1 MAIVFRSI
9 WVIAYR
15 ELVRFVQD
23 RPRMIS
29 SFSMPI
35 IFLLIF
41 GAGFGRLIGQ
51 MMPGVDYIQFMYPGI
66 LAMTVLMT
74 SVMSG
79 VSIVWDRE
87 FGFLKE
93 VMVSPLT
100 RSGVLIGKAV
110 GAATI
115 AIIQGAIML
124 VLAPIVNV
132 PINLGTVLALFPLL
146 LILSLSLSGL
156 GLLIG
161 ARMRSQQGFQIVM
174 QLVIF
179 PMMFLSGIFFPV
191 SGVAT
196 WLGVLSKL
204 NPVTYGIDAIR
215 QVFLGTEVAGVTVF
229 GHTMGIVDSAIV
241 VAMVGAV
248 LLTTAIWVFNRQ
260 ECVPSDSS
268 VQLRFTDR

>member
-1 MAIVFRSI
+1 MAVFFRSV

-15 ELVRFVQD
+15 EFLRFIQD
-23 RPRMIS
+23 KTRMLS
-29 SFSMPI
+29 SFSMPLL
-35 IFLLIF
+35 FLVIF
-41 GAGFGRLIGQ
+41 GAGFGKLIGQ
-51 MMPGVDYIQFMYPGI
+51 MTPGVNYIQFMYPGI

-74 SVMSG
+74 SIMSG

-93 VMVSPLT
+93 LLVSPLS
-100 RSGVLIGKAV
+100 RSGVLVGKAI
-110 GAATI
+110 GAAAI

-124 VLAPIVNV
+124 VLAPFLNV
-132 PINLGTVLALFPLL
+132 SITPGTVLALLPLL

-161 ARMRSQQGFQIVM
+161 ARMRSQQGFHLLM

-179 PMMFLSGIFFPV
+179 PMMFLSGIFFPI

-196 WLGVLSKL
+196 WLEVLSKL

-215 QVFLGTEVAGVTVF
+215 QVFLGSEVAGVTVF
-229 GHTMGIVDSAIV
+229 GHTMNILESALV
-241 VAMVGAV
+241 VAAVGVV
-248 LLTTAIWVFNRQ
+248 LLSAAIWVFNRQ
-260 ECVPSDSS
+260 E
-268 VQLRFTDR
+268 

>member
-1 MAIVFRSI
+1 MAIVFRTI

-15 ELVRFVQD
+15 ELVRFVAD
-23 RPRMIS
+23 RPRMFS
-29 SFSMPI
+29 SFSMPL

-74 SVMSG
+74 SIMSG
-79 VSIVWDRE
+79 ISIVWDRE

-93 VMVSPLT
+93 VLVSPLS
-100 RSGVLIGKAV
+100 RSGVLAGKAI
-110 GAATI
+110 GAAII
-115 AIIQGAIML
+115 AMAQGAIML

-132 PINLGTVLALFPLL
+132 PITLGKVLALLPLL

-196 WLGVLSKL
+196 WLEVLSKL

-248 LLTTAIWVFNRQ
+248 LLTAAIWAFNRQ
-260 ECVPSDSS
+260 E
-268 VQLRFTDR
+268 

>member
-15 ELVRFVQD
+15 ELLRFVQD
-23 RPRMIS
+23 RPRMFS

-35 IFLLIF
+35 IFLIIF

-93 VMVSPLT
+93 VLVSPLS
-100 RSGVLIGKAV
+100 RSGVLVGKAV

-132 PINLGTVLALFPLL
+132 PINLGTVLALLPLL

-161 ARMRSQQGFQIVM
+161 ARMRSQQGFQLVM

-179 PMMFLSGIFFPV
+179 PIMFLSGIFFPV
-191 SGVAT
+191 SGVAI
-196 WLGVLSKL
+196 WLEILSKL

-241 VAMVGAV
+241 VVMVGIV
-248 LLTTAIWVFNRQ
+248 FLTIAIWAFNRQ
-260 ECVPSDSS
+260 E
-268 VQLRFTDR
+268 

>member
-1 MAIVFRSI
+1 
-9 WVIAYR
+9 
-15 ELVRFVQD
+15 
-23 RPRMIS
+23 MIS

-93 VMVSPLT
+93 VLVSPLS

-115 AIIQGAIML
+115 AIVQGAIML

-132 PINLGTVLALFPLL
+132 PISLGTVLALLPLL

-156 GLLIG
+156 GLLFG
-161 ARMRSQQGFQIVM
+161 ARMRSQQGFLLVL
-174 QLVIF
+174 QLVFF
-179 PMMFLSGIFFPV
+179 PLLFLSGIFFPV

-241 VAMVGAV
+241 VAMVGVV
-248 LLTTAIWVFNRQ
+248 LLTTALWVFNRQ
-260 ECVPSDSS
+260 D
-268 VQLRFTDR
+268 

>member
-23 RPRMIS
+23 RPRMFS

-74 SVMSG
+74 SIMSG
-79 VSIVWDRE
+79 ISIVWDRE

-93 VMVSPLT
+93 VLVSPLS

-115 AIIQGAIML
+115 AIVQGAIML
-124 VLAPIVNV
+124 VLAPVVNV
-132 PINLGTVLALFPLL
+132 PINLGTVLALLPLL

-196 WLGVLSKL
+196 WLAVLSKL

-241 VAMVGAV
+241 VAMVGV
-248 LLTTAIWVFNRQ
+248 VFLTIAIWVFNKQ
-260 ECVPSDSS
+260 E
-268 VQLRFTDR
+268 

>member
-1 MAIVFRSI
+1 MSIVFRTI

-15 ELVRFVQD
+15 ELLRFVQD
-23 RPRMIS
+23 RPRMFS

-35 IFLLIF
+35 IFLIIF

-51 MMPGVDYIQFMYPGI
+51 MMPGVNYIQFMYPGI

-93 VMVSPLT
+93 VLVSPLS
-100 RSGVLIGKAV
+100 RSGVLAGKAV

-132 PINLGTVLALFPLL
+132 PINLGTVLALLPLL
-146 LILSLSLSGL
+146 LILSLALSGL

-161 ARMRSQQGFQIVM
+161 SRMRSQQGFQIVM

-179 PMMFLSGIFFPV
+179 PMMFLSGIFFPI

-196 WLGVLSKL
+196 WLEVLSKL

-215 QVFLGTEVAGVTVF
+215 QVFLGPQVAGVTVF

-241 VAMVGAV
+241 VAMAGVV
-248 LLTTAIWVFNRQ
+248 FLTAAIWSFNKQ
-260 ECVPSDSS
+260 E
-268 VQLRFTDR
+268 

>member
-1 MAIVFRSI
+1 MAIVFRTI

-15 ELVRFVQD
+15 ELLRFVQD
-23 RPRMIS
+23 RPRMFS

-35 IFLLIF
+35 IFLIIF

-51 MMPGVDYIQFMYPGI
+51 MMPGVNYIQFMYPGI

-93 VMVSPLT
+93 VLVSPLS
-100 RSGVLIGKAV
+100 RSGVLAGKAV

-132 PINLGTVLALFPLL
+132 PINLGTVLALLPLL
-146 LILSLSLSGL
+146 LILSLALSGL

-161 ARMRSQQGFQIVM
+161 SRMRSQQGFQIVM

-179 PMMFLSGIFFPV
+179 PMMFLSGIFFPI

-196 WLGVLSKL
+196 WLEVLSKL

-215 QVFLGTEVAGVTVF
+215 QVFLGSQVAGVTVF

-241 VAMVGAV
+241 VAMAGVV
-248 LLTTAIWVFNRQ
+248 LLTAAIWSFNKQ
-260 ECVPSDSS
+260 E
-268 VQLRFTDR
+268 

>member
-1 MAIVFRSI
+1 MAIVFRTI

-15 ELVRFVQD
+15 ELVRFIQD
-23 RPRMIS
+23 RPRMFS
-29 SFSMPI
+29 SFSMPV

-79 VSIVWDRE
+79 ISIVWDRE

-93 VMVSPLT
+93 VLVSPLS
-100 RSGVLIGKAV
+100 RSGVLAGKAI
-110 GAATI
+110 GAAII
-115 AIIQGAIML
+115 AIVQGAIML

-132 PINLGTVLALFPLL
+132 PITLGKALALLPLL
-146 LILSLSLSGL
+146 LVLSLSLSGL

-196 WLGVLSKL
+196 WLEVLSKL

-248 LLTTAIWVFNRQ
+248 LLTTAIWAFNRQ
-260 ECVPSDSS
+260 E
-268 VQLRFTDR
+268 

>member
-1 MAIVFRSI
+1 
-9 WVIAYR
+9 
-15 ELVRFVQD
+15 
-23 RPRMIS
+23 
-29 SFSMPI
+29 
-35 IFLLIF
+35 
-41 GAGFGRLIGQ
+41 
-51 MMPGVDYIQFMYPGI
+51 
-66 LAMTVLMT
+66 MTVLMT

-93 VMVSPLT
+93 VLVSPLS
-100 RSGVLIGKAV
+100 RSGVLVGKAV

-124 VLAPIVNV
+124 VLAPVVNV
-132 PINLGTVLALFPLL
+132 PINLGTVLALLPLL

-260 ECVPSDSS
+260 E
-268 VQLRFTDR
+268 

>member
-15 ELVRFVQD
+15 ELLRFVQD
-23 RPRMIS
+23 RPRMFS

-35 IFLLIF
+35 IFLIIF

-93 VMVSPLT
+93 VLVSPLS
-100 RSGVLIGKAV
+100 RSGVLVGKAV

-132 PINLGTVLALFPLL
+132 PINLGTVLALLPLL

-196 WLGVLSKL
+196 WLAVLSKL

-215 QVFLGTEVAGVTVF
+215 QVFLGAEVAGVTVF

-241 VAMVGAV
+241 VAMVGVV

-260 ECVPSDSS
+260 E
-268 VQLRFTDR
+268 

>member
-1 MAIVFRSI
+1 MAIVFRTI

-15 ELVRFVQD
+15 ELLRFVQD
-23 RPRMIS
+23 KPRMVS
-29 SFSMPI
+29 SFSMPL
-35 IFLLIF
+35 IFLIIF

-79 VSIVWDRE
+79 ISIVWDRE

-93 VMVSPLT
+93 VLVSPLS
-100 RSGVLIGKAV
+100 RSGVLAGKAV

-132 PINLGTVLALFPLL
+132 PINLGTVLALLPLL
-146 LILSLSLSGL
+146 LILSLTLSGL

-196 WLGVLSKL
+196 WLEVLSKL

-241 VAMVGAV
+241 VSMAGVV
-248 LLTTAIWVFNRQ
+248 FLTTAIWAFNKQ
-260 ECVPSDSS
+260 E
-268 VQLRFTDR
+268 

>member
-1 MAIVFRSI
+1 MAIVFRTI

-15 ELVRFVQD
+15 ELLRFVQD
-23 RPRMIS
+23 RPRMFS

-35 IFLLIF
+35 IFLIIF

-93 VMVSPLT
+93 VLVSPLS
-100 RSGVLIGKAV
+100 RSGVLVGKAV

-132 PINLGTVLALFPLL
+132 PINLGTVLALLPLL
-146 LILSLSLSGL
+146 LILSLALSGL

-179 PMMFLSGIFFPV
+179 PIMFLSGIFFPI
-191 SGVAT
+191 SGVAP
-196 WLGVLSKL
+196 WLEVLSKL

-241 VAMVGAV
+241 VAMVGV
-248 LLTTAIWVFNRQ
+248 VFLTIAIWAFNKQ
-260 ECVPSDSS
+260 E
-268 VQLRFTDR
+268 

>member
-1 MAIVFRSI
+1 MKKFFHSK

-15 ELVRFVQD
+15 EFLHFIQD
-23 RPRMIS
+23 RARLIS
-29 SFSMPI
+29 SFTLP
-35 IFLLIF
+35 FLFRVIF
-41 GAGFGRLIGQ
+41 GAGFGKLIGQ
-51 MMPGVDYIQFMYPGI
+51 MMPGVDYLQFMYPGI

-74 SVMSG
+74 SIMSG

-93 VMVSPLT
+93 VLVSPLS
-100 RSGVLIGKAV
+100 RSGVLVGKAV

-115 AIIQGAIML
+115 AIVQGAIML
-124 VLAPIVNV
+124 VLAHIVNV

-179 PMMFLSGIFFPV
+179 PMMFLAGIFFPV
-191 SGVAT
+191 SGVAP

-204 NPVTYGIDAIR
+204 NPVTYGIDA
-215 QVFLGTEVAGVTVF
+215 
-229 GHTMGIVDSAIV
+229 
-241 VAMVGAV
+241 
-248 LLTTAIWVFNRQ
+248 
-260 ECVPSDSS
+260 
-268 VQLRFTDR
+268 

>member
-15 ELVRFVQD
+15 ELVRFLQD
-23 RPRMIS
+23 RPRMFS

-35 IFLLIF
+35 IFLVIF

-51 MMPGVDYIQFMYPGI
+51 MMPGVDYLQFMYPGI

-74 SVMSG
+74 SIMSG
-79 VSIVWDRE
+79 ISIVWDRE

-93 VMVSPLT
+93 VLVSPLS

-132 PINLGTVLALFPLL
+132 PINLGTVLALLPLL

-191 SGVAT
+191 SGVAA
-196 WLGVLSKL
+196 WLAVLSKL

-215 QVFLGTEVAGVTVF
+215 QVFLGSQVAGVTVF

-248 LLTTAIWVFNRQ
+248 LLTTALWVFNRQ
-260 ECVPSDSS
+260 E
-268 VQLRFTDR
+268 

>member
-15 ELVRFVQD
+15 ELLRFVQD
-23 RPRMIS
+23 RPRMFS

-35 IFLLIF
+35 IFLIIF

-51 MMPGVDYIQFMYPGI
+51 MMPGVDYVQFMYPGI

-93 VMVSPLT
+93 VLVSPLS
-100 RSGVLIGKAV
+100 RSGVLAGKAV

-132 PINLGTVLALFPLL
+132 PINLGTVLALLPLL
-146 LILSLSLSGL
+146 LILSLALSGL

-179 PMMFLSGIFFPV
+179 PIMFLSGIFFPV

-196 WLGVLSKL
+196 WLEVLSKL

-241 VAMVGAV
+241 VAMVGV
-248 LLTTAIWVFNRQ
+248 VFLTIAIWAFNKQ
-260 ECVPSDSS
+260 E
-268 VQLRFTDR
+268 

>member
-1 MAIVFRSI
+1 MF
-9 WVIAYR
+9 
-15 ELVRFVQD
+15 
-23 RPRMIS
+23 S

-35 IFLLIF
+35 IFLIIF

-51 MMPGVDYIQFMYPGI
+51 MMPGVDYVQFMYPGI

-93 VMVSPLT
+93 VLVSPLS
-100 RSGVLIGKAV
+100 RSGVLAGKAV

-132 PINLGTVLALFPLL
+132 PINLGTVLALLPLL
-146 LILSLSLSGL
+146 LILSLALSGL

-241 VAMVGAV
+241 VAMVGV
-248 LLTTAIWVFNRQ
+248 VFLTIAIWAFNKQ
-260 ECVPSDSS
+260 E
-268 VQLRFTDR
+268 